1 MSSEFK
7 SNKSAIE
14 WRRNMVMQRLSQG
27 FSQSDIAKELKLHP
41 STISLDC
48 QYLRLKA
55 REDMQL
61 HIEERIPIQYEQCH
75 IGYKMI
81 MRKAYEI
88 SNDTHSKT
96 SEVLD
101 SLRLMSDTYDKLMN
115 LSTDPQ
121 TLKAAIEW
129 IEKKK
134 ESLYQQQSQELTEEE
149 ENSICSN
156 EQNPISSDK
165 QIGEEQEQEQNV
177 S

>member
-7 SNKSAIE
+7 YTKDMIE
-14 WRRNMVMQRLSQG
+14 WRRNMVLQRLSSG

-81 MRKAYEI
+81 MRRAYEI
-88 SNDTHSKT
+88 SNNPNSKT

-134 ESLYQQQSQELTEEE
+134 ESLQQEQEPTEEE
-149 ENSICSN
+149 ENKLLEEHYDYNLNTES
-156 EQNPISSDK
+156 EE
-165 QIGEEQEQEQNV
+165 EEQDV